1 MYASKTKENAIS
13 LRKQGFSLLDIA
25 KKLGVAKSTASLWLR
40 NEKNPNLYST
50 MTRQEWMKHIQK
62 MSITALRQRTINRQI
77 ARDELAKNQI
87 SSLITPIET
96 KRALVALLYWAEGAK
111 GKTVLD
117 FANTDPELCLIF
129 IKLLREC
136 YVLDET
142 KLRIRLH
149 LHNYHD
155 EANQKQFWSQLLK
168 IPLNQFNATI
178 WKKEPNSGKR
188 YRQNY
193 HGICFVK
200 YNSVDLQKKIMTYAH
215 ILGEK
220 LTKNAPVA

>member
-1 MYASKTKENAIS
+1 MYSSKIKEAALI
-13 LRKQGFSLLDIA
+13 LRKQGRSLLEIA
-25 KKLGVAKSTASLWLR
+25 QNIGVAKSTASLWLSS
-40 NEKNPNLYST
+40 EKNRSLYGT
-50 MTRQEWMKHIQK
+50 MTKQEWMKHIQK
-62 MSITALRQRTINRQI
+62 MSIIALHERTINRQ
-77 ARDELAKNQI
+77 RDREELAKKQI
-87 SSLITPIET
+87 TNLVTPIET
-96 KRALVALLYWAEGAK
+96 KRALLALLYWAEGAK

-149 LHNYHD
+149 LHKYHD
-155 EANQKQFWSQLLK
+155 ELNQKQFWSQLLD
-168 IPLNQFNATI
+168 IPTSQFNATI

-200 YNSVDLQKKIMTYAH
+200 YNSVDLQKKLMAYAH

-220 LTKNAPVA
+220 LTKMRP